1 MSEVIEA
8 LRKATEGTKYEGKL
22 FLVGGIVRDRL
33 LNVTVDQEDVDIVLE
48 GDASELAYFL
58 YECGIAEHRPV
69 TYPRFGTAMV
79 TVLGRQVELVSA
91 RRESY
96 DRESRKPHT
105 EPGTLL
111 DDILRRDFTIN
122 TLLQNLH
129 TNEILDLTGLAKGDL
144 EQGIIR
150 TPRDPRITFEDDP
163 LRMLRA
169 IRFAVKLNFTIE
181 SSTYEAIRE
190 SAYRLKIVSAERI
203 RDEFVKILM
212 SDNACRGLEML
223 RDTGL
228 LDQFAPEI
236 SAMHGVTQN
245 VYHIYD
251 VWEHTLKTLESV
263 PPNSGITIRLAAL
276 LHDVGKPK
284 TKTIDENGSVHFY
297 HHQSVGAEIARS
309 VLGRLRFPNSVI
321 DEVAFLISMH
331 LRVGEYDEQWS
342 DAAVRRLIRD
352 AGDRLEDLIRL
363 TEADK
368 AASNPNMPSVDI
380 DALRSRIES
389 VRKKLAGNRIKS
401 PLTGREIM
409 EILNIEPGPEVG
421 RAKAFLEEQIVEGV
435 LLPGDK
441 AKAVELLLCNYQ
453 AMKSGGTKDKD

>member
-1 MSEVIEA
+1 MNEVIEA
-8 LRKATEGTKYEGKL
+8 LRKATKGTKYEGRL
-22 FLVGGIVRDRL
+22 FLVGGIVRDKL
-33 LNVTVDQEDVDIVLE
+33 LGTTADQEDVDIVLE
-48 GDASELAYFL
+48 GDASELASFL
-58 YECGIAEHRPV
+58 YEHGVAEHRPV

-79 TVLGRQVELVSA
+79 TVLGRQVELVGA
-91 RRESY
+91 RKESY
-96 DRESRKPHT
+96 DRKSRKPYT
-105 EPGTLL
+105 EPGTLR

-129 TNEILDLTGLAKGDL
+129 TGEILDLTGQARSDL
-144 EQGIIR
+144 EHRIIR

-169 IRFAVKLNFTIE
+169 IRFAVRLNFTIE
-181 SSTYEAIRE
+181 PETYAAIRE

-212 SDNACRGLEML
+212 SENASRGLEML

-236 SAMHGVTQN
+236 SAMYGVTQN
-245 VYHIYD
+245 IYHIYD
-251 VWEHTLKTLESV
+251 VWGHTLKTLESI
-263 PPNSGITIRLAAL
+263 PPNSGITLRLAAL

-284 TKTIDENGSVHFY
+284 TRTVDENGAVHFY
-297 HHQSVGAEIARS
+297 HHQSVGAEIARR

-368 AASNPNMPSVDI
+368 AASNPAMPSVDI
-380 DALRSRIES
+380 NALRSRIES
-389 VRKKLAGNRIKS
+389 VRKQLSGSRIVS

-409 EILNIEPGPEVG
+409 ELLNIESGPEVG

-441 AKAVELLLCNYQ
+441 AKAAELLLSKYKTV
-453 AMKSGGTKDKD
+453 KSAEAKD